1 MMLIHPLEAQLRSVS
16 LRSPLSEASGQPL
29 LICLL
34 QAQQL
39 ITSFPRRQRLRRK
52 GAPSQSSKTSFPASR
67 VPLFSSVPLS
77 VVLSSA
83 VVPLAA
89 LFPLWGAL
97 LVALC
102 LGSVVRL
109 L

>member
-1 MMLIHPLEAQLRSVS
+1 VPQL
-16 LRSPLSEASGQPL
+16 A
-29 LICLL
+29 
-34 QAQQL
+34 
-39 ITSFPRRQRLRRK
+39 
-52 GAPSQSSKTSFPASR
+52 SFPASR

-83 VVPLAA
+83 VVPLSA

-102 LGSVVRL
+102 LGGVVQL